1 MNKNERK
8 YEEEEEEEEKKES
21 VYLQNHANP
30 PTK

>member
-8 YEEEEEEEEKKES
+8 YEEEEEEKKES